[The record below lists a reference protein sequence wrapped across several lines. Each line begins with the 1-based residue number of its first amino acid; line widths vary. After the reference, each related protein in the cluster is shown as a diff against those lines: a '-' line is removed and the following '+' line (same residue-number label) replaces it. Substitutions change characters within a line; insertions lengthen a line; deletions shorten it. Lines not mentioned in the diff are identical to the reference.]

1 MTNFP
6 HFEREQLLEFERRL
20 LLMIGFRIT
29 PQATP
34 SACLRHMLGVWVG
47 ATRASDAAILS
58 AADALVAAFWKDMA
72 SLRFAPSTIALSAL
86 LLTFSRFRMD
96 CGDWLQR
103 LPDECFP
110 PPAPGA
116 NHAFFARDELAF
128 LNVDQCLSAMQRMQ
142 HMRAV
147 VAPCDAAHAAP
158 SAADKE
164 GNADAEKRETQS
176 LTPTSTAVELP

>member
-34 SACLRHMLGVWVG
+34 SACVRSMLGMWGGRVG
-47 ATRASDAAILS
+47 AARTSDEVILA
-58 AADALVAAFWKDMA
+58 AADALVAAFWKDLA

-96 CGDWLQR
+96 CSDWLQT

-110 PPAPGA
+110 PPGPGD
-116 NHAFFARDELAF
+116 HAFLARDELAF
-128 LNVDQCLSAMQRMQ
+128 LNVDQCLSAMQRVQ
-142 HMRAV
+142 QTRA
-147 VAPCDAAHAAP
+147 ADAAAAV
-158 SAADKE
+158 AAAVAGGGCLDT
-164 GNADAEKRETQS
+164 EKRENQR